1 MTVNFTVTY
10 THHKTFSVELP
21 KKYEQFLEYENG
33 ENNPPTFF
41 DTDLMTR
48 EQYWDF
54 TEFVEKESI
63 KAFGEKCDFIASIP
77 MYGKVNSLNVS
88 TAASVILCHAARMQ
102 HTK

>member
-63 KAFGEKCDFIASIP
+63 KAFGEKCDFIGYDDNWD
-77 MYGKVNSLNVS
+77 MNW
-88 TAASVILCHAARMQ
+88 
-102 HTK
+102 